1 MSEQPEL
8 LGEQHSRAEAD
19 HWDGRP
25 AGPQGDLRGLLR
37 DCVAE
42 AVRPQCSKWSSPPSP
57 LELLGIATM
66 DLPTRP
72 TLWILPSS

>member
-8 LGEQHSRAEAD
+8 LGEQPPRAEAG

-25 AGPQGDLRGLLR
+25 TGPQGDLRGLLR

-42 AVRPQCSKWSSPPSP
+42 AVRPKCSKWSSPPSP

-66 DLPTRP
+66 DLPTGS
-72 TLWILPSS
+72 TL